1 MTDEAAAAEN
11 ALVYTKIHMW
21 WVWMKIAA
29 THVGDARRARGGQ
42 ATAASFEAGEAALK
56 LGREVIAQCAA
67 AVSANNAT
75 PAAASIA
82 KELPDV
88 LNMVDE
94 LIATRA

>member
-1 MTDEAAAAEN
+1 M
-11 ALVYTKIHMW
+11 YTL
-21 WVWMKIAA
+21 
-29 THVGDARRARGGQ
+29 
-42 ATAASFEAGEAALK
+42 EAGEAALK

-67 AVSANNAT
+67 VNANTAT

-94 LIATRA
+94 VIATRA